1 MAVTT
6 LTSTR
11 SRLGA
16 YVALTKPRIIE
27 LLLVTTVPVMFVAE
41 RGVPPLGLVL
51 VTVLGGSLAAGG
63 ANAINMVVD
72 RDIDALMERTRNRP
86 LVTGELTP
94 RAALTFALGLE
105 VAAFALLWWQ
115 VNLLSAVLAVSAC
128 LFYVFVYTLWLKRT
142 SRQNIVIGGAAGAV
156 PTLIGWTAVT
166 GELAWAPVV
175 LFGVIF
181 FWTPPH
187 FWALAIRYREDY
199 SAASVP
205 MLPSVADDATVGR
218 QIVAY
223 TVIVWALTLLFI
235 PVADMG
241 LLYAAAAVVLGA
253 VFTVQSVRLREDPTP
268 ERAMALFHW
277 SITYVSLLFGV
288 MAVDALLS

>member
-1 MAVTT
+1 M
-6 LTSTR
+6 
-11 SRLGA
+11 
-16 YVALTKPRIIE
+16 
-27 LLLVTTVPVMFVAE
+27 
-41 RGVPPLGLVL
+41 
-51 VTVLGGSLAAGG
+51 
-63 ANAINMVVD
+63 
-72 RDIDALMERTRNRP
+72 
-86 LVTGELTP
+86 
-94 RAALTFALGLE
+94 
-105 VAAFALLWWQ
+105 AAFGLLWGT

-142 SRQNIVIGGAAGAV
+142 SSQNIVIGGAAGAV

-199 SAASVP
+199 SAAHVP

-223 TVIVWALTLLFI
+223 AVVVWALSLLFV

-241 LLYAAAAVVLGA
+241 LLYTVAAVILGA
-253 VFTVQSVRLREDPTP
+253 VFTGQSLRLKADPTP
-268 ERAMALFHW
+268 AKAMALFHG

-288 MAVDALLS
+288 MAVDSLIAL